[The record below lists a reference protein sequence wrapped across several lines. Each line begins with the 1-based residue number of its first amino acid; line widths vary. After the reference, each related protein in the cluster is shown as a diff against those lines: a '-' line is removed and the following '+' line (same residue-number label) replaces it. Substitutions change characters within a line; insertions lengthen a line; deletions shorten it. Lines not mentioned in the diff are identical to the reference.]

1 MMTELEIFAIA
12 ASSDA
17 YIYLSLVCILGCA
30 GFALWLSGKTPAQQA
45 RRVSLVRPAY

>member
-1 MMTELEIFAIA
+1 MMTELEILATA

-30 GFALWLSGKTPAQQA
+30 AFVLWLSGKAPAQQA
-45 RRVSLVRPAY
+45 RPVSLIRSAY

>member
-1 MMTELEIFAIA
+1 MMTELEIFATA

-30 GFALWLSGKTPAQQA
+30 ACALWLSGKTPVQQA
-45 RRVSLVRPAY
+45 RPVSVTRGAY